1 MEEKNERYLNDDEV
15 LLHNFDDG
23 TVVEDVAVDHSSF
36 KRFPLLLMRRKKKWY
51 EEAEEDPLSILRI
64 QRVLSC
70 LFEQIGAFQH
80 IR

>member
-1 MEEKNERYLNDDEV
+1 MKEKNERYLNDDEV

-36 KRFPLLLMRRKKKWY
+36 KRFPLLLMRRKKKWD
-51 EEAEEDPLSILRI
+51 EETEEDPLSILRI

-70 LFEQIGAFQH
+70 IFEQIGAFQN

>member
-1 MEEKNERYLNDDEV
+1 MKEKNERYLNDDEV

-36 KRFPLLLMRRKKKWY
+36 KRFPLLLMRRKKKWD
-51 EEAEEDPLSILRI
+51 EETEEDPLSILRI
-64 QRVLSC
+64 QSVLSC

>member
-1 MEEKNERYLNDDEV
+1 MKEKNERYLNDDEV

-51 EEAEEDPLSILRI
+51 EETEEDPLSILRI
-64 QRVLSC
+64 RRGLSC

>member
-64 QRVLSC
+64 QSVLSC